1 MKKKILALLSL
12 FLILPSC
19 SGTEESTLPTEISSP
34 EESSSSAVSSF
45 ESDPLKKLFTPLA
58 EGYSLEGYLFRKRTN
73 ANHESFRSVTS
84 LSVLASPS
92 SFAYFSYEAKLKANN
107 TYPTSF
113 SMDKALTMV
122 DLFERGEETEELNII
137 PSTNPKYQDESGS
150 PFAVQAKLGL
160 DNVVHETRFPWSD
173 EEGNSFYPT
182 FASSG
187 FSSSLFA
194 SLPFDAIEK
203 TGYSSYTAYSLD
215 SSNCLENEKE
225 ASRAFLSALSD
236 SYSSQPFDQILFLTE
251 ENKIT
256 KILAESE
263 TTSSNVTTSSLYVFQ
278 VLEEGDSVEV
288 PKAKPIEGTVYPELD
303 KAYQKIAKGNF
314 KEVDDCGLYYKSG
327 EEEVYKPTRKLTMTC
342 TSQSILYMPY
352 IYSSALND
360 YYQGIGSGYLLYD
373 DDITEKVTPLS
384 KGYYLHGEKFVSS
397 TTYPLLSSVFFT
409 KSENGHYFLSYQ
421 DEKFKHIFLDSKTT
435 YYLMSMTG
443 YGTQSLDIEVKEN
456 SVITTSFDGVE
467 RVTTTY
473 TDIGTTTPA
482 FTSEDVIRNSDD
494 LTWKD
499 MLFSSQY
506 TSLENLL
513 GSQDNIDLIP
523 TLGDVFSEA
532 SLLSTGTG
540 STLTF
545 RLEYP
550 LIRQSI
556 KGSYLSALVKQYQK
570 RVEEKGDWT
579 ITRTYN
585 AFENTEDPYFLV
597 EASYDKNVTIGESN
611 YKFTLQGGYTNSS
624 SHHGGYCFAL
634 IGKLNY
640 NGNNA

>member
-19 SGTEESTLPTEISSP
+19 SGTEGSTSSPEISSP
-34 EESSSSAVSSF
+34 EGSGSSF
-45 ESDPLKKLFTPLA
+45 SSVEVNPLEKLFTPLA

-122 DLFERGEETEELNII
+122 DLFERGEETEEFNII

-150 PFAVQAKLGL
+150 PLAVQAKLGL

-173 EEGNSFYPT
+173 EEGNSFYPI

-194 SLPFDAIEK
+194 FLPLNAIEK
-203 TGYSSYTAYSLD
+203 TEYSSYTAYSLD
-215 SSNCLENEKE
+215 SSNCLETEKE
-225 ASRAFLSALSD
+225 ASRAFLSALTD
-236 SYSSQPFDQILFLTE
+236 SYASQPFDQILFLTQ
-251 ENKIT
+251 ENRIN

-263 TTSSNVTTSSLYVFQ
+263 TTSSNVTTSSLYVFN
-278 VLEEGDSVEV
+278 VLEEGASVEV
-288 PKAKPIEGTVYPELD
+288 PKAKPIEGTTYPELD
-303 KAYQKIAKGNF
+303 NAYQKIAEGNF

-327 EEEVYKPTRKLTMTC
+327 EKEVYKPTRKLTMTC
-342 TSQSILYMPY
+342 TLQSILYMPY
-352 IYSSALND
+352 IYSSTLSD

-373 DDITEKVTPLS
+373 NDINEKVTPLS
-384 KGYYLHGEKFVSS
+384 KGYYLHGEKFVSP

-409 KSENGHYFLSYQ
+409 KNENGHYVLSYQ
-421 DEKFKHIFLDSKTT
+421 DEKYKHIFLDSKTT

-443 YGTQSLDIEVKEN
+443 YGTESLDIEIKED

-467 RVTTTY
+467 RVTTTF
-473 TDIGTTTPA
+473 TDIGTTTSA

-499 MLFSSQY
+499 MLLSSQY

-513 GSQDNIDLIP
+513 GSEANIDLIP

-540 STLTF
+540 TTLTF

-556 KGSYLSALVKQYQK
+556 KGSYLSSLVKQYQK
-570 RVEEKGDWT
+570 RVENKGDWT

-597 EASYDKNVTIGESN
+597 EASYDKNVAIGESN

-634 IGKLNY
+634 IGKLTY
-640 NGNNA
+640 NGNSD

>member
-58 EGYSLEGYLFRKRTN
+58 EGYSLDGYLFRKRTN

-113 SMDKALTMV
+113 SIDKALTMV

-203 TGYSSYTAYSLD
+203 TEYSSYTAYSLD

-263 TTSSNVTTSSLYVFQ
+263 TTSSNVTTSSLYVFH
-278 VLEEGDSVEV
+278 VLEEGASLEV

-303 KAYQKIAKGNF
+303 NAYQKIAKGNF

-352 IYSSALND
+352 IYSSTLND

-409 KSENGHYFLSYQ
+409 KSENGHYVLSYQ

-482 FTSEDVIRNSDD
+482 FTSEEVIRNSDD

-570 RVEEKGDWT
+570 RVEKKGDWT

-634 IGKLNY
+634 IGRLTY